1 MQSQQTQTRK
11 RLKPRSPYAVEL
23 RRLGQKVKP
32 SKKRYTRK
40 GRSQNRPFDVW
51 GGWIVLNGPL
61 ALIAVRAHYTYGEI
75 S

>member
-1 MQSQQTQTRK
+1 VQSQQTHSRT

-32 SKKRYTRK
+32 NKKRYTRK

-51 GGWIVLNGPL
+51 GGWI
-61 ALIAVRAHYTYGEI
+61 GEDI
-75 S
+75 CKRMLKPESL

>member
-1 MQSQQTQTRK
+1 VQSQQTHRRK

-32 SKKRYTRK
+32 NKKRYTRK

-51 GGWIVLNGPL
+51 GG
-61 ALIAVRAHYTYGEI
+61 LIGRDICKRIPIPA
-75 S
+75 SL